1 MYAQIDSS
9 LERLEFKFARD
20 TDSTGSIYD
29 LGEPLSENW
38 KLSFD
43 YRITIQGTG
52 YADQYYIGLS
62 DQNNIEYSYGGDT
75 GDHLLWVVDNT
86 GIMLELN
93 DMAYHLRT
101 ILILDLP
108 GQIVGLDIQ
117 VHLLLVTGIMSQ

>member
-1 MYAQIDSS
+1 MQIETQAELSNKMPS
-9 LERLEFKFARD
+9 YQGKVRD
-20 TDSTGSIYD
+20 LYD
-29 LGEPLSENW
+29 LGDQLSENW

-86 GIMLELN
+86 GDNAGTERHGISFE
-93 DMAYHLRT
+93 
-101 ILILDLP
+101 P
-108 GQIVGLDIQ
+108 GVPS
-117 VHLLLVTGIMSQ
+117 T